1 MDPTT
6 LLTVVACLAI
16 LIVVA
21 TVIGVVYALR
31 QSDTGNASPVA
42 SGASNIAPETAS
54 TDPASMAQ
62 TLPNT
67 DVDDIN
73 TYLAEQRTKLGDFA
87 LKDISNSF
95 KGITQDGQRRGII
108 LQINDPDVGLV
119 AFTSRVVDPRNG
131 DIRAETTYG
140 KMEVIIRQARAGLKW
155 EGEPLGILDYANQR
169 ILGPGG
175 QQLLGNM
182 ERPPVGREAGYY
194 AIGFFGQKVADVTTT
209 INALSTLRWFGDEEG
224 ELMPAYQNLVDDLED
239 NQTLILLG
247 ALLLEVGFMDM
258 LTQ

>member
-6 LLTVVACLAI
+6 LLTVVAFLAI

-21 TVIGVVYALR
+21 TVIGVVYVLR
-31 QSDTGNASPVA
+31 QPDTGNASPVA
-42 SGASNIAPETAS
+42 SEASNIAPETVS

-62 TLPNT
+62 TLPST

-73 TYLAEQRTKLGDFA
+73 TYLAEQRTRLGDFA
-87 LKDISNSF
+87 LKDLSNSF

-108 LQINDPDVGLV
+108 LQVDDPDVGLV
-119 AFTSRVVDPRNG
+119 AFTSRIVDPQNG

-140 KMEVIIRQARAGLKW
+140 KMEVIIRQDRAGLKW
-155 EGEPLGILDYANQR
+155 EGEPLGILDYTNQR

-175 QQLLGNM
+175 QQLLGSM

-194 AIGFFGQKVADVTTT
+194 A
-209 INALSTLRWFGDEEG
+209 
-224 ELMPAYQNLVDDLED
+224 
-239 NQTLILLG
+239 
-247 ALLLEVGFMDM
+247 
-258 LTQ
+258 